1 MKIEKIRWETY
12 EYLCMF
18 LEHQGRAVSNWLAIV
33 SRSVFWLSLPKVP
46 SSWLTEINWT
56 NPKFL
61 NLLNNRKF
69 IMFTAPADSATHSVK
84 HFNSFSF
91 SGNSPRCI
99 PSMSSMRSKYLF
111 NHFQSK
117 LTNNVWTLTI
127 SNSNFF
133 NAIFAKHCHWLF
145 DLFHRHLEMN
155 EKENIGRLSM
165 NRHL

>member
-1 MKIEKIRWETY
+1 MRNLRIS
-12 EYLCMF
+12 L
-18 LEHQGRAVSNWLAIV
+18 HV
-33 SRSVFWLSLPKVP
+33 SRAPRASGLKLIGNCVSICFLALTSE
-46 SSWLTEINWT
+46 SSFFLVNWNQLNESEI
-56 NPKFL
+56 L

-111 NHFQSK
+111 NLFQSK